1 MILYQSEECT
11 VALPLPLFLVVE
23 DVGWW
28 EGKDGSG
35 HNEPYR
41 NGLCRRN
48 CLADYEALVD
58 LSERLSMR
66 IAIAM
71 VIGEWDR
78 TNLLRDVAGA
88 TWMGRA
94 WDNRLNQG
102 PWLDQTADYLR
113 SYQGNLE
120 LAVHGLCHEFWH
132 NGKMLR
138 AEFHDND
145 GYMRSREIV
154 VNHLEAYAAILRQ
167 NGFLDFPR
175 LFVPPA
181 LKHSFG
187 NGEESMQAVLKNF
200 GITHVTTRFAK
211 ARQYS
216 PPVHARITWE
226 CGVAILERGLSPVVW
241 QQMAAVP
248 ETLPLN
254 PVVALHWGN
263 LLHADP
269 NRNEE
274 IIARWAAR
282 LLAEAAD
289 LRRILSEDVAD
300 CWRQAAVYYCA
311 RVRLDDRAVIIDLRG
326 LPPLP
331 SLNGPFS
338 LKIQE
343 KRQRTWRFS
352 GAEVINCRTGQE
364 RISTVR
370 LQPLPGCLEI
380 RIDLL

>member
-11 VALPLPLFLVVE
+11 VALPLPLFLVIE

-28 EGKDGSG
+28 EGEDGSG

-41 NGLCRRN
+41 NALCRRH
-48 CLADYEALVD
+48 CLADYQALVD

-78 TNLLRDVAGA
+78 TNLLKDIAGA

-94 WDNRLNQG
+94 WDNRRNQG
-102 PWLDQTADYLR
+102 PWLDQAAGYLR
-113 SYQGNLE
+113 SCQRNLE

-132 NGKMLR
+132 NGNMQR

-145 GYMRSREIV
+145 GYMRPREIV
-154 VNHLEAYAAILRQ
+154 VNHLQAYAAILMQ
-167 NGFLDFPR
+167 NGFLNFPR

-187 NGEESMQAVLKNF
+187 NGEDSMQAVLNNF

-226 CGVAILERGLSPVVW
+226 CEVAILERGLSPVAW
-241 QQMAAVP
+241 HQMAAVP

-269 NRNEE
+269 ERNGE
-274 IIARWAAR
+274 IIERWAAR
-282 LLAEAAD
+282 LLAEAAGFG
-289 LRRILSEDVAD
+289 RILSADVAD
-300 CWRQAAVYYCA
+300 CWRQAAVYYFA
-311 RVRLDDRAVIIDLRG
+311 RVRLDDRAVVIDLRG

-343 KRQRTWRFS
+343 KRQRAWRCS
-352 GAEVINCRTGQE
+352 GAEVISCHTDQD